1 MSEHLILRDLD
12 IENLKDI
19 SVYEQH
25 GGYQSLRKA
34 VKEMTPDQVTDVV
47 KASGL
52 RGRGGAGFPAGVKWS
67 FLPKGVFP
75 RYLVANADESEPGT
89 FKDREM
95 MERNPHQFIEGIAI
109 ASYAIQCNHAFIYIR
124 GEFPA
129 AAAALARAIADA
141 QARGYLGNNVFSSD
155 YTLTITVH
163 RGAGAYI
170 CGEET
175 ALLES
180 LEGKLGQPRVKPPFP
195 ASVGLYNKPTVI
207 NNVETLANVPII
219 IERGAE
225 WYAKIGTP
233 KSTGPKVFCLSGH
246 VNRPGNYEA
255 PFGSITFR
263 DLIYEFGGGIRGG
276 KKLKAILPAGASGP
290 MLSPLAPA
298 GEAVM
303 DVKLDFEALA
313 PFGSLLGSASV
324 IALDEDTC
332 VVWAA
337 KKMVRFFE
345 HESCGKCTPCRE
357 GTYWMSRVLER
368 IDAGIGTMGDIDLV
382 ANVATQMQGRT
393 LCPLGDFSTSPVL
406 GSVKIF
412 RDEYER
418 HIKEHGCWAKN
429 NR

>member
-1 MSEHLILRDLD
+1 MEHIILRDLD
-12 IENLKDI
+12 VPNIADI
-19 SVYEQH
+19 DVYEKH
-25 GGYQSLRKA
+25 GGYASLRKA
-34 VKEMTPDQVTDVV
+34 IREMTPDQVTEVV

-89 FKDREM
+89 FKDRQI

-124 GEFPA
+124 GEFPYA
-129 AAAALARAIADA
+129 AACLEKAIAEA
-141 QARGYLGNNVFSSD
+141 ERCGYLGDRILSSD
-155 YTLTITVH
+155 YKLKISVH

-207 NNVETLANVPII
+207 NNVETLANVPPI

-225 WYAKIGTP
+225 WFASIGTA

-255 PFGSITFR
+255 PFGLLTFR
-263 DLIYEFGGGIRGG
+263 NLIYDLGGGVRGG
-276 KKLKAILPAGASGP
+276 KKVKAILPAGASAP
-290 MLSPLAPA
+290 MLTDAAL
-298 GEAVM
+298 
-303 DVKLDFEALA
+303 DVKLDLESVQAA
-313 PFGSLLGSASV
+313 GSMLGSASV
-324 IALDEDTC
+324 IVMDEDTC
-332 VVWAA
+332 MVWAA
-337 KKMVRFFE
+337 KKMTHFFE

-357 GTYWMSRVLER
+357 GTYWLSRLLER
-368 IDAGIGTMGDIDLV
+368 IDEGIGTIDDIGLLSDV
-382 ANVATQMQGRT
+382 ANQMVGRT
-393 LCPLGDFSTSPVL
+393 LCPLGDFATSPVL
-406 GSVKIF
+406 GSIKNF
-412 RDEYER
+412 REEYER
-418 HIKEHGCWAKN
+418 HIREKGCWAKQ
-429 NR
+429 

>member
-1 MSEHLILRDLD
+1 MEHLILRDLD
-12 IENLKDI
+12 IPDLNQI

-34 VKEMTPDQVTDVV
+34 VKEMTPDAVTDLV

-89 FKDREM
+89 FKDRQM

-109 ASYAIQCNHAFIYIR
+109 ASYAIQCHHAFIYIR
-124 GEFPA
+124 GEFPVA
-129 AAAALARAIADA
+129 ANSLERAIADA
-141 QARGYLGNNVFSSD
+141 EAHGCLGANIFGSEFA
-155 YTLTITVH
+155 LTITVH

-255 PFGSITFR
+255 PFGSLSFR
-263 DLIYEFGGGIRGG
+263 DLIYDLGGGIRGG

-290 MLSPLAPA
+290 MVSPFAN
-298 GEAVM
+298 EAVM
-303 DVKLDFEALA
+303 DVKLDFESLA

-324 IALDEDTC
+324 IVLDEDTC

-337 KKMVRFFE
+337 KKMTRFFE

-357 GTYWMSRVLER
+357 GTYWLSRVLDR
-368 IDAGIGTMGDIDLV
+368 IDDGVGALSDIDLLT
-382 ANVATQMQGRT
+382 NVATQMQGRT
-393 LCPLGDFSTSPVL
+393 LCPLGDFATSPAL

-412 RDEYER
+412 REEYER
-418 HIKEHGCWAKN
+418 HIKEHGCWAK
-429 NR
+429 R

>member
-1 MSEHLILRDLD
+1 MEHIILRDLD
-12 IENLKDI
+12 IENIADI
-19 SVYEQH
+19 NVYTKN
-25 GGYQSLRKA
+25 GGYGALRKA

-89 FKDREM
+89 FKDRQI

-109 ASYAIQCNHAFIYIR
+109 ASYAIQCDHAFVYIR
-124 GEFPA
+124 GEFPTA
-129 AAAALARAIADA
+129 AQSLERAIADA
-141 QARGYLGNNVFSSD
+141 ERCSYLGERILGSD
-155 YTLTITVH
+155 YRLKITVH

-207 NNVETLANVPII
+207 NNVETLANVPPI

-225 WYAKIGTP
+225 WFASIGTP

-255 PFGSITFR
+255 PFGSLTFR
-263 DLIYEFGGGIRGG
+263 QLIFDLGGGIRGG
-276 KKLKAILPAGASGP
+276 KKIKAILPAGASAP
-290 MLSPLAPA
+290 MLTA
-298 GEAVM
+298 EAL
-303 DVKLDFEALA
+303 DVKLDLESVQAA
-313 PFGSLLGSASV
+313 GSMLGSASV
-324 IALDEDTC
+324 IVMDEDTC
-332 VVWAA
+332 IVWAA
-337 KKMVRFFE
+337 KKMTAFFE

-357 GTYWMSRVLER
+357 GTYWLSRLLER
-368 IDAGIGTMGDIDLV
+368 IDNGAACMDDVDLLV
-382 ANVATQMQGRT
+382 GVSNQMVGRT
-393 LCPLGDFSTSPVL
+393 LCPLGDFATSPVL
-406 GSVKIF
+406 GSVKNF
-412 RDEYER
+412 RAEYER
-418 HIKEHGCWAKN
+418 HIRERGCWARKS
-429 NR
+429 

>member
-1 MSEHLILRDLD
+1 MEHLILRDLD
-12 IENLKDI
+12 IPNIADI
-19 SVYEQH
+19 NVYEKH
-25 GGYQSLRKA
+25 GGYQALRKA
-34 VKEMTPDQVTDVV
+34 VKEMSPDQVTDVV

-89 FKDREM
+89 FKDREI
-95 MERNPHQFIEGIAI
+95 MERNPHQFLEGIALC
-109 ASYAIQCNHAFIYIR
+109 SYAIQCNHAFIYIR
-124 GEFPA
+124 GEFPRA
-129 AAAALARAIADA
+129 AQSLERAIADA
-141 QARGYLGNNVFSSD
+141 EKCGYLGDKILGSD
-155 YTLTITVH
+155 YHLRVTVH
-163 RGAGAYI
+163 RGAGAYV

-219 IERGAE
+219 LERGAE
-225 WYAKIGTP
+225 WYSKIGTP

-255 PFGSITFR
+255 PFGSISFR
-263 DLIYEFGGGIRGG
+263 DLIYEFGGGIRNG

-290 MLSPLAPA
+290 MVSPLVN
-298 GEAVM
+298 EAVM
-303 DVKLDFEALA
+303 DVKLDFEALQ

-324 IALDEDTC
+324 IVLDEDTC

-368 IDAGIGTMGDIDLV
+368 IDDGVGSLSDIDLLT
-382 ANVATQMQGRT
+382 NVATQIQGRT
-393 LCPLGDFSTSPVL
+393 LCPLGEFATSPAL

-412 RDEYER
+412 REEYEL
-418 HIKEHGCWAKN
+418 HIHEHGCWAKQK
-429 NR
+429 

>member
-1 MSEHLILRDLD
+1 MTEHIILRDLD
-12 IENLKDI
+12 IENIKDI

-34 VKEMTPDQVTDVV
+34 VKEMTPDQVIDVV
-47 KASGL
+47 KAAGL

-89 FKDREM
+89 FKDRQM

-124 GEFPA
+124 GEFPVA
-129 AAAALARAIADA
+129 ADSLERAIADA
-141 QARGYLGNNVFSSD
+141 QARGFIGKNIFGSD
-155 YTLTITVH
+155 YALTITVH

-219 IERGAE
+219 LERGAQ
-225 WYAKIGTP
+225 WYANIGTP

-255 PFGSITFR
+255 PFGTVSFR
-263 DLIYEFGGGIRGG
+263 DLIYDFGGGIRGG

-290 MLSPLAPA
+290 MLSPLAN
-298 GEAVM
+298 EAVM

-324 IALDEDTC
+324 IVLDEDTC
-332 VVWAA
+332 IVWAA
-337 KKMVRFFE
+337 KKMTRFFE

-357 GTYWMSRVLER
+357 GTYWLSRVLER
-368 IDAGIGTMGDIDLV
+368 IDDGVGTLGDIDLL

-393 LCPLGDFSTSPVL
+393 LCPLGDFATSPTL
-406 GSVKIF
+406 GSIKIF
-412 RDEYER
+412 REEYER
-418 HIKEHGCWAKN
+418 HIREKGCWAKS
-429 NR
+429 

>member
-1 MSEHLILRDLD
+1 MEHLILRDLD
-12 IENLKDI
+12 IPNLKDI
-19 SVYEQH
+19 SVYEQY

-89 FKDREM
+89 FKDREI

-124 GEFPA
+124 GEFPHA
-129 AAAALARAIADA
+129 ADMLDRAIADA
-141 QARGYLGNNVFSSD
+141 EARGYVGKNVFGSD
-155 YTLTITVH
+155 YSLSITVH

-207 NNVETLANVPII
+207 NNVETLSNVPVI

-255 PFGSITFR
+255 PFGSISFR
-263 DLIYEFGGGIRGG
+263 DLIYDLGGGIRGG

-290 MLSPLAPA
+290 MVSPLAPS

-368 IDAGIGTMGDIDLV
+368 IDAGIGTLGDVDLV
-382 ANVATQMQGRT
+382 ASVATQMQGRT

-418 HIKEHGCWAKN
+418 HIREKGCWARK
-429 NR
+429 

>member
-1 MSEHLILRDLD
+1 MEHLILRDLD
-12 IENLKDI
+12 IPNIADI
-19 SVYEQH
+19 DVFEKN
-25 GGYQSLRKA
+25 GGYRALFKA
-34 VKEMTPDQVTDVV
+34 IKEMAPDQVTDVV

-89 FKDREM
+89 FKDRQM
-95 MERNPHQFIEGIAI
+95 MERNPHQFLEGIAI

-124 GEFPA
+124 GEFPYG
-129 AAAALARAIADA
+129 ARCLEKAIADA
-141 QARGYLGNNVFSSD
+141 EKCGYLGDKVFGSD
-155 YTLTITVH
+155 YHLRVTVH

-207 NNVETLANVPII
+207 NNVETLANVPLIV
-219 IERGAE
+219 ERGAE
-225 WYAKIGTP
+225 WFAKIGTP

-246 VNRPGNYEA
+246 VKRPGNYEA
-255 PFGSITFR
+255 PFGAMTFR
-263 DLIYEFGGGIRGG
+263 ELIYDLGGGIRNG

-290 MLSPLAPA
+290 MVSPLAND
-298 GEAVM
+298 GVM
-303 DVKLDFEALA
+303 DVKLDFESLA

-324 IALDEDTC
+324 IVLDEDTC

-368 IDAGIGTMGDIDLV
+368 IDDGVGTLADVDLV
-382 ANVATQMQGRT
+382 ENVANQMQGRT

-412 RDEYER
+412 RAEYER
-418 HIKEHGCWAKN
+418 HIKEHGCWAKK
-429 NR
+429 

>member
-1 MSEHLILRDLD
+1 MEHLILRDLD
-12 IENLKDI
+12 ILDLNQI
-19 SVYEQH
+19 AVYEQH

-89 FKDREM
+89 FKDREI

-129 AAAALARAIADA
+129 AARSLEQAIAEA
-141 QARGYLGNNVFSSD
+141 EARGYVGKNVFGSD
-155 YTLTITVH
+155 YHLQITVH

-207 NNVETLANVPII
+207 NNVETLANVPVIL
-219 IERGAE
+219 ERGAE

-255 PFGSITFR
+255 PFGSISFR
-263 DLIYEFGGGIRGG
+263 DLIYDLGGGIRGG

-290 MLSPLAPA
+290 MLNPLAPS

-303 DVKLDFEALA
+303 DAKLDFEALA

-324 IALDEDTC
+324 IVLDEDTC

-368 IDAGIGTMGDIDLV
+368 IDSGIGTLSDVDLV
-382 ANVATQMQGRT
+382 ASVATQMQGRT

-412 RDEYER
+412 REEYER

>member
-1 MSEHLILRDLD
+1 MEHLILRDLD
-12 IENLKDI
+12 IPNIADI
-19 SVYEQH
+19 NVYEKN
-25 GGYQSLRKA
+25 GGYSALRKA
-34 VKEMTPDQVTDVV
+34 IKEMTPDQVTDVV

-89 FKDREM
+89 FKDREI
-95 MERNPHQFIEGIAI
+95 MERNPHQFIEGVALC
-109 ASYAIQCNHAFIYIR
+109 SYAILCDPAFIYIR
-124 GEFPA
+124 GEFPYA
-129 AAAALARAIADA
+129 AACLERAIADA
-141 QARGYLGNNVFSSD
+141 EKCGYLGKNILGSGYSLQV
-155 YTLTITVH
+155 TVH
-163 RGAGAYI
+163 RGAGAYV

-207 NNVETLANVPII
+207 NNVETLANVPLIV
-219 IERGAE
+219 ERGAD

-255 PFGSITFR
+255 PFGEMTFR
-263 DLIYEFGGGIRGG
+263 KLIYEFGGGIRSG

-290 MLSPLAPA
+290 MVSSLAN
-298 GEAVM
+298 EAVL
-303 DVKLDFEALA
+303 DVPLDFESLG

-324 IALDEDTC
+324 IVLDEDTC

-337 KKMVRFFE
+337 MKMIRFFQ

-357 GTYWMSRVLER
+357 GTYWLSRVLER
-368 IDAGIGTMGDIDLV
+368 IESGVGKPGDVDLV
-382 ANVATQMQGRT
+382 VSVANQMQGRT
-393 LCPLGDFSTSPVL
+393 LCPLGEFATSPVL
-406 GSVKIF
+406 GSAKIF
-412 RDEYER
+412 REEYER
-418 HIKEHGCWAKN
+418 HITEHGCWAHKD
-429 NR
+429 